1 MQDIKKALLDSQRL
15 IETSYKSLEV
25 VAKLLRQ
32 SQKCIQQ
39 SCAAILNSKTQNN
52 KCHCSNVL
60 GIINF
65 ISLNHYEVLYAA

>member
-39 SCAAILNSKTQNN
+39 SCAAILYSKTQ
-52 KCHCSNVL
+52 K
-60 GIINF
+60 
-65 ISLNHYEVLYAA
+65 